1 MSNCLM
7 CRGAGADP
15 DLARVQVWED
25 ENWRM
30 TTATVGEAPGFSFLE
45 PKRHIRYVHELDG
58 VEAETFGPVLSACT
72 RSVKEATGAE
82 LVYVYVFGGSFDH
95 LHVHL
100 APQTEGG
107 PFNDCMLRGTIVEK
121 VLDNGA
127 IVQSSDEYPLLP
139 DEDMQAAAEAIRASR
154 SR

>member
-1 MSNCLM
+1 MIDCLM
-7 CRGAGADP
+7 CRGSGADP
-15 DLARVQVWED
+15 DLLRVQVWED

-30 TTATVGEAPGFSFLE
+30 TTATVGESPGFSFLE

-58 VEAETFGPVLSACT
+58 VESETFGPVLSACT
-72 RSVKEATGAE
+72 RSIKEATEAD

-100 APQTEGG
+100 APQIEGG
-107 PFNDCMLRGTIVEK
+107 PFSDCMLRGTIVER

-127 IVQSSDEYPLLP
+127 IIQSSDEYPLLP
-139 DEDMQAAAEAIRASR
+139 DGDMQAAVEAIRASR